1 MGRYEDV
8 LCAEINLALSL
19 LADQKCHRFGSNY
32 MQIHVMR
39 NMDLWKVCNFIAQE
53 IARFINIWA
62 VFLSIG
68 MDKYLY

>member
-1 MGRYEDV
+1 
-8 LCAEINLALSL
+8 
-19 LADQKCHRFGSNY
+19 
-32 MQIHVMR
+32 VMR